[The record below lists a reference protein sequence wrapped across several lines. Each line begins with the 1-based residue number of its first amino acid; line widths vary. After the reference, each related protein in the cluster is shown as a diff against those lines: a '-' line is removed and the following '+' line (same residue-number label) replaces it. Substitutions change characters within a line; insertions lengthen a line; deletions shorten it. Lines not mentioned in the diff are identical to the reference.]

1 MKLKQLSIFLEN
13 SPGRLYEATQAF
25 GEAGINLRSLC
36 ISDTSSDFGVLR
48 ILVSDIQR
56 ARRVVMEKQLPA
68 RVDDVVAA
76 EIEDVPGS
84 LARLLK
90 PFKESRVNV
99 EYMYALAGTSSGKA
113 VMVFRFSDNDR
124 AIEILKRHRVRIL
137 DAETFGMIE
146 GGGGP
151 PGEAGK

>member
-13 SPGRLYEATQAF
+13 APGRLYEATQAL

-36 ISDTSSDFGVLR
+36 ISDTADFGVLR
-48 ILVSDIQR
+48 ILVSDVAA
-56 ARRVVMEKQLPA
+56 ARRVIMEKQLPA

-76 EIEDVPGS
+76 EIPDTPGS
-84 LARLLK
+84 LARLLY
-90 PFKESRVNV
+90 PFKETRVNV

-124 AIEILKRHRVRIL
+124 AIEILKANHVRLL
-137 DAETFGMIE
+137 DAESFGILE
-146 GGGGP
+146 NRG
-151 PGEAGK
+151 